1 MSTNTPYSMG
11 SRKSLGQHFLTDK
24 TVIDQII
31 QAAELTHDDIVVEI
45 GPGKGILTKHL
56 ISTAGKIFSIELD
69 ARLAQRLP
77 TQLGC
82 PDNLTC
88 VTGDAR
94 FKDIT
99 DLVGNEVK
107 YKMVSNLPYYAANPI
122 IRRFLEVPPKPKC
135 MVVMVQEE
143 VAKAMVAEP
152 GQMGLLSVAVQYY
165 AKAQLVCRVSPQ
177 SFHPVPKV
185 WSAVVKME
193 VYPRSP
199 FHLEEPDPFFSFVK
213 SGFRSPRKKLHNS
226 LSSGLQIPANCA
238 TELIEMSGL
247 DPQSRPAS
255 LSIDNWIAM
264 YSQWLVSNQSC

>member
-1 MSTNTPYSMG
+1 MSTNTPYSLG
-11 SRKSLGQHFLTDK
+11 SPKSLGQHFLTDK
-24 TVIDQII
+24 TVISQII
-31 QAAELTHDDIVVEI
+31 QAAELTQDDIVVEI

-82 PDNLTC
+82 PTNLTC

-99 DLVGNEVK
+99 DLVGTSIK
-107 YKMVSNLPYYAANPI
+107 YKIVSNLPSYAANPI
-122 IRRFLEVPPKPKC
+122 IRRFLEVPPKPEC

-143 VAKAMVAEP
+143 VAKSMVAEP

-177 SFHPVPKV
+177 SFDPIPKV

-193 VYPRSP
+193 VYPESP
-199 FHLEEPDPFFSFVK
+199 FQLEDPDPFFSFVK
-213 SGFRSPRKKLHNS
+213 AGFRSPRKKLHNS
-226 LSSGLQIPANCA
+226 LSYGLGIPPSSA

-255 LSIDNWIAM
+255 LAIDNWITM
-264 YSQWLVSNQSC
+264 YSQWLVRH